1 MKNMKKDFEFYAR
14 RSNLTKLWRVV
25 ARPMGE
31 VIGSD
36 QFLGEVRAAA
46 GLTCRQIE
54 GMGKQLRSLLVDH
67 LENGDSVV
75 LFDVVKVSPHVS
87 PRVTEVNSK
96 DAVMAQ
102 IRDLR
107 NVPMGVTL
115 HVTPRTTFSRLVKNA
130 ILHK

>member
-1 MKNMKKDFEFYAR
+1 MKKDFEFYAR

>member
-1 MKNMKKDFEFYAR
+1 MKNMKKEFEFYAR

-25 ARPMGE
+25 ARPTGE

-36 QFLGEVRAAA
+36 QFMGEVRAAA

-54 GMGKQLRSLLVDH
+54 GLAKQLRYLLVDH
-67 LENGDSVV
+67 LDHGDSVV

-87 PRVTEVNSK
+87 PLVSEVNSR

-102 IRDLR
+102 LRDLR
-107 NVPMGVTL
+107 NLPMDVSL